1 MASGLPVV
9 STRHAGIPE
18 LIEHQRTGY
27 RAPEKNDME
36 LAKGIQFFI
45 ENPDVWTDYTERA
58 RKVIEEKFDVN
69 KQIIEQQRLYS
80 LVNTVKTENAT
91 KKKTKAETEKNT
103 ETENKKKT
111 KAESEKKKEMKKKSE
126 TKTNTQTKTEKS
138 KKKK

>member
-9 STRHAGIPE
+9 YTRHAGIPE

-27 RAPEKNDME
+27 LTPEKNDME
-36 LAKGIQFFI
+36 LAKGIQFFK
-45 ENPDVWTDYTERA
+45 ENPDVWTDYTERG

-91 KKKTKAETEKNT
+91 KKKTETGTEKKKNT
-103 ETENKKKT
+103 ETERVKRKNK
-111 KAESEKKKEMKKKSE
+111 SS
-126 TKTNTQTKTEKS
+126 
-138 KKKK
+138 